1 MDIIDGIYLNAGT
14 QDLYIKVIGEG
25 EPAIV
30 IEPAIAGLSV
40 EWYVIQKE
48 LSRYTTVVTYD
59 RAGYAES
66 KSSKVPRASE
76 TIANELFNLMFNS
89 NIEHPYILIGHLEG
103 GLFAQHFAKLFK
115 HYVAGL
121 ILVDSLFPN
130 YFFQIESEDFP
141 KYYEIASYR
150 TRINNIRKLLE
161 IEDEEFPKRVLPL
174 LEELYR
180 DLPDE
185 YRIPILSYQS
195 EKKFFKTTIS
205 EMEML
210 FDSYKETGLL
220 GDEPLDIPLFVISHD
235 PDVMQELSVQLRIPQ
250 EEARKIERFWL
261 EEQKKLLGLSR
272 KSNFYIAKGA
282 DRNIHYSNPQ
292 IIISLALEMLER
304 VRKEN

>member
-1 MDIIDGIYLNAGT
+1 MDIIDGIFLNAGT

-40 EWYVIQKE
+40 EWYVVQKE

-76 TIANELFNLMFNS
+76 TIANELFNLLFNS
-89 NIEHPYILIGHLEG
+89 DVEHPYILIGHLEG

-130 YFFQIESEDFP
+130 YFQIESEDFP
-141 KYYEIASYR
+141 QYYEIASYR
-150 TRINNIRKLLE
+150 TRINNIRKLLA
-161 IEDEEFPKRVLPL
+161 IDDEEFPKQVLPL

-180 DLPDE
+180 DFPDE

-195 EKKFFKTTIS
+195 EKKFFRTVVA

-210 FDSYKETGLL
+210 LDSCKELDFVNDT
-220 GDEPLDIPLFVISHD
+220 LDILLFVLAHD
-235 PDVMQELSVQLRIPQ
+235 PNVMQELSVQLGIPQ
-250 EEARKIERFWL
+250 KEARKIEQFWF
-261 EEQKKLLGLSR
+261 EGQKKLLGLSS
-272 KSNFYIAKGA
+272 KSDFFIAKGA
-282 DRNIHYSNPQ
+282 DKNIHYSNPQ
-292 IIISLALEMLER
+292 IIISLALEMLEK
-304 VRKEN
+304 VREKG

>member
-1 MDIIDGIYLNAGT
+1 MDIIDGIYLSSGA
-14 QDLYIKVIGEG
+14 QELYIKITGEG
-25 EPAIV
+25 EPAII

-40 EWYVIQKE
+40 EWYAIQKE

-66 KSSKVPRASE
+66 KSSKVPRTSE
-76 TIANELFNLMFNS
+76 TIANELFNLLFNS
-89 NIEHPYILIGHLEG
+89 DVEHPYILIGHLEG

-121 ILVDSLFPN
+121 ILVDSFFPR
-130 YFFQIESEDFP
+130 YFQLESEDFP
-141 KYYEIASYR
+141 KYYEIASYK

-161 IEDEEFPKRVLPL
+161 VEDEEFPKRVLPL

-180 DLPDE
+180 DFPDE
-185 YRIPILSYQS
+185 YRIPIISYQS

-210 FDSYKETGLL
+210 FDSCKEIDFDG
-220 GDEPLDIPLFVISHD
+220 EPLDIPLFVISHD
-235 PDVMQELSVQLRIPQ
+235 PDVMEELSVQIGIPR
-250 EEARKIERFWL
+250 EEAKKVEQFWL
-261 EEQKKLLGLSR
+261 EEQKKLLALTS

-282 DRNIHYSNPQ
+282 DKNIHYSNPQ
-292 IIISLALEMLER
+292 IIISLALEMLEKI
-304 VRKEN
+304 KEEG